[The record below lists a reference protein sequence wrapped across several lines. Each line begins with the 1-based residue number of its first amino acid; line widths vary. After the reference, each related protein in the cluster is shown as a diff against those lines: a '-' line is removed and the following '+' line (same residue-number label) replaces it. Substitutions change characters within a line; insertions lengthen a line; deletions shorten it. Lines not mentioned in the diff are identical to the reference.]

1 MTRFTGFPA
10 GKSRLTRLPAAFF
23 TDLLPEIDH
32 LGELKVTLY
41 AFWFLDRLEG
51 DLRFIRHQDFS
62 GDAYLLEG
70 LGSPRDAGLGALNE
84 ALERAVQRG
93 SFLRVQSAGSRP
105 DEALYFLNTPRG
117 KAAVAA
123 LENGEWSPED
133 VARSPLA
140 LELERPNI
148 YRLYEQNIGPLTP
161 MIADALRE
169 AETTYPIEW
178 ITEAVR
184 AAVEANVR
192 RWRYIEAILRARLER
207 EPDGTNRRETEKDR
221 RRYVEGEFGDF
232 IEH

>member
-51 DLRFIRHQDFS
+51 DLRFIRHQDFG

-70 LGSPRDAGLGALNE
+70 LGNTRDAGLEALDE

-93 SFLRVQSAGSRP
+93 SFLRVQPAGSRP
-105 DEALYFLNTPRG
+105 DEALYFLNTPHG

-133 VARSPLA
+133 VAHSPLA

-169 AETTYPIEW
+169 AETIYPIEW

-184 AAVEANVR
+184 TAVEANVR
-192 RWRYIEAILRARLER
+192 RWRYIDAILRARLER

>member
-1 MTRFTGFPA
+1 MARFAGFPA

-51 DLRFIRHQDFS
+51 DLRFLRHQDFAK
-62 GDAYLLEG
+62 DQRLLEG
-70 LGSPRDAGLGALNE
+70 LGRTPEAAAKALNE

-93 SFLRVQSAGSRP
+93 TFLIVRQKEDTFESA
-105 DEALYFLNTPRG
+105 LFFLNTPRG
-117 KAAVAA
+117 QAAAAA
-123 LENGEWSPED
+123 LEKGEWSPDD
-133 VARSPLA
+133 VARPELS
-140 LELERPNI
+140 LELEQPNI

-169 AETTYPIEW
+169 AEAAYPMEW
-178 ITEAVR
+178 INEAIR
-184 AAVEANVR
+184 AAVESNVR
-192 RWRYIEAILRARLER
+192 RWKYIEAILRSRKER
-207 EPDGTNRRETEKDR
+207 EPDGTTRGKTEKDR
-221 RRYVEGEFGDF
+221 RRYVEGEYGDF

>member
-1 MTRFTGFPA
+1 MARFAGFPA

-23 TDLLPEIDH
+23 ADLLPEIDH

-51 DLRFIRHQDFS
+51 DLRFIRYQDFA
-62 GDAYLLEG
+62 GDKVLLEG
-70 LGSPRDAGLGALNE
+70 LGSPPGAGLEALNE

-93 SFLRVQSAGSRP
+93 SILRVQPAGNQ
-105 DEALYFLNTPRG
+105 DEAYYFINSPRG
-117 KAAVAA
+117 KAAAAA
-123 LENGEWSPED
+123 LENGEWSPQD
-133 VARSPLA
+133 TARLPQT

-148 YRLYEQNIGPLTP
+148 YRLYEQNVGPLTP
-161 MIADALRE
+161 LIADALRE
-169 AETTYPIEW
+169 AEATYPMEW
-178 ITEAVR
+178 IAEAVR

-192 RWRYIEAILRARLER
+192 RWRYIDAILRARLER
-207 EPDGTNRRETEKDR
+207 EPNGTTRRETEKDR

>member
-1 MTRFTGFPA
+1 MARFAGFPA

-41 AFWFLDRLEG
+41 AFWFLDRMEG
-51 DLRFIRHQDFS
+51 DLRFVRYQDFAN
-62 GDAYLLEG
+62 DTVLLEG
-70 LGSPRDAGLGALNE
+70 LSSPQGAGLEALNA

-93 SFLRVQSAGSRP
+93 SILRVQPAG
-105 DEALYFLNTPRG
+105 DLAEAFYFINSPRG
-117 KAAVAA
+117 KAAAAA
-123 LENGEWSPED
+123 LENGEWSPQD
-133 VARSPLA
+133 TARTPQT

-148 YRLYEQNIGPLTP
+148 YRLYEQNVGPLTP
-161 MIADALRE
+161 LIADALRE
-169 AETTYPIEW
+169 AESTYPMEW

-184 AAVEANVR
+184 TAVEANVR
-192 RWRYIEAILRARLER
+192 RWRYIDAILRARLER
-207 EPDGTNRRETEKDR
+207 EPDGTTRRETEKDR